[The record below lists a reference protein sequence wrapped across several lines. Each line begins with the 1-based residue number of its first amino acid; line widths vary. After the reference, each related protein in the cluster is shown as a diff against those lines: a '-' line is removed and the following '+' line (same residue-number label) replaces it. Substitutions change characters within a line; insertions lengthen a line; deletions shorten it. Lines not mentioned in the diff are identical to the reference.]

1 MADYLNDLKIA
12 LADLR
17 ARYPIGE
24 QPLELG
30 RLIAG
35 ASKQVNRRKDNSR
48 REINALTL
56 YVHKAYN
63 ILGMCYQCYTSWA
76 GVAESE

>member
-24 QPLELG
+24 QPPPLVLARILELG

-35 ASKQVNRRKDNSR
+35 HPNKSTAAKTIPGEKS
-48 REINALTL
+48 
-56 YVHKAYN
+56 
-63 ILGMCYQCYTSWA
+63 MF
-76 GVAESE
+76 

>member
-1 MADYLNDLKIA
+1 MMDYLNDLKIA

-24 QPLELG
+24 QPPPLVLARILELG
-30 RLIAG
+30 SLIAW
-35 ASKQVNRRKDNSR
+35 ASKQVNRRKDDSR

-56 YVHKAYN
+56 YVHKAT
-63 ILGMCYQCYTSWA
+63 IS
-76 GVAESE
+76 